1 MAAATIFPVQPGQR
15 QQAYIGRGRAGSHT
29 EGGRKSR
36 EAAVLWLPVPEHLLV
51 GPGWHCCE
59 RG

>member
-1 MAAATIFPVQPGQR
+1 MEGKINLTYLWTQTYLNEDKMAAATIFPVQPGQR

-36 EAAVLWLPVPEHLLV
+36 EAAV
-51 GPGWHCCE
+51 
-59 RG
+59 